1 MLTVDHLLTLFDPF
15 CEARRISAARL
26 STLLFNDGK
35 RILLL
40 KNGGDIGS
48 RRLQEAFQWLSDHWP
63 EGAEWPSDVPRPA
76 PSQQVA
82 A

>member
-1 MLTVDHLLTLFDPF
+1 MLTVDHLLTLFGPF
-15 CEARRISAARL
+15 CEARRISSARL

-40 KNGGDIGS
+40 QNGGDIGS
-48 RRLQEAFQWLSDHWP
+48 RRLQDAFQWLSDHWP
-63 EGAEWPSDVPRPA
+63 PDAQWPANILRPA
-76 PSQQVA
+76 PANKVA